1 MARVETVRAKE
12 VLVSSKCGTEAVTKV
27 KAKRQFLKSQD
38 RSQTK
43 GSPQGK
49 LCFRTSF
56 SSSQEKGTTIHW
68 QLDSLLMNGQN
79 LETQM
84 QDKAT

>member
-12 VLVSSKCGTEAVTKV
+12 ILVSSKCGNEAVTKV
-27 KAKRQFLKSQD
+27 KAERQFVKSQD

-56 SSSQEKGTTIHW
+56 SSSQEKGTTFRW
-68 QLDSLLMNGQN
+68 QSDSLLMNGLN

-84 QDKAT
+84 QD